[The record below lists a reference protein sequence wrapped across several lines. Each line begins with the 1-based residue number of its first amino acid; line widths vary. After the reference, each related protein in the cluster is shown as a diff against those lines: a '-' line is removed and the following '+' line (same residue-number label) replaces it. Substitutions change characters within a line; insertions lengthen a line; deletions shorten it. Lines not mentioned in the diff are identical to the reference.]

1 MRKINWICIASGF
14 MILMLFSNLSW
25 ADYNCPGQWQL
36 NGGMPQY
43 ARANVDVT
51 PGQTYLFS
59 ETNPSSTVIIQ
70 GCSNQ
75 PGGVTSL
82 DVGYNVTCV
91 ASDNTI
97 TITLNGMQGLADGMC
112 SIADADKINK

>member
-1 MRKINWICIASGF
+1 
-14 MILMLFSNLSW
+14 MLFSNLSW
-25 ADYNCPGQWQL
+25 ADYNCPEQWRL

-59 ETNPSSTVIIQ
+59 ENNNYPDPSSTVIIQ

-75 PGGVTSL
+75 PGGVASL
-82 DVGYNVTCV
+82 NVGYNVTCV

-97 TITLNGMQGLADGMC
+97 SITLNGMQGLADGMC
-112 SIADADKINK
+112 SIVDADKINK